1 MKRTFTRLT
10 LCCLTLATGIALSV
24 IAADKDQSDSW
35 SEDGVLKM
43 SLELIALPDN
53 DLQKAQMKLTV
64 TNTGTNGIVLDKTLA
79 AGFSLRFKTDLSAEH
94 TRSDEKDVTP
104 KEAKKLEKPTAEE
117 VRARFVRLAP
127 GQSLSC
133 TFDLAKPNRDVV
145 EGHASDMDHVHHG
158 FYYEAMQTY
167 QVPAGAKRLEVDA
180 WYERGVWMMATA
192 QFEEWYGQSA
202 EKLGLWDGRARSN
215 RLVVEKK

>member
-10 LCCLTLATGIALSV
+10 LCCLTLATGIALSA